1 MEKHKAIP
9 EGYMTVG
16 QMAKKMDVTVRT
28 LQHYDREGLLS
39 PSAISDGGRRL
50 YTDKDIIKLHQILSL
65 KHLGFSLDDIKNRLV
80 SLDTPQEVADALAE
94 QAQAVQRKMES
105 LSRSLRELELLRE
118 EVLQMQTVDF
128 KKYADII
135 VNLQMENDFY
145 WLIKHFDDQ
154 TLDHIRSKFDRERLI
169 PSMTVFGVSMSALIG
184 LPPSLVEIYGSDIK
198 KVYRANGVPVYLGL
212 VLTNLSA
219 FLHLLLMS
227 VILFF
232 AAPLVFDAALPG
244 HPGVYFWGL
253 SVFTAASLSVA
264 SIVGLA
270 VKDQGKT
277 SMISI
282 LIFLPS
288 ILLSGIMFPAG
299 MLPGALEMAGK
310 LFPASW
316 GYLLMA
322 EDTLRF
328 EYLWPLLLI
337 FGLADCVCAVLA
349 AGKRE

>member
-39 PSAISDGGRRL
+39 PSAVSGGGRRL

-65 KHLGFSLDDIKNRLV
+65 KHLGFSLDDIKNCLV

-118 EVLQMQTVDF
+118 EVLQMQTVNF

-154 TLDHIRSKFDRERLI
+154 TWTI
-169 PSMTVFGVSMSALIG
+169 SA
-184 LPPSLVEIYGSDIK
+184 
-198 KVYRANGVPVYLGL
+198 AN
-212 VLTNLSA
+212 LTGR
-219 FLHLLLMS
+219 
-227 VILFF
+227 
-232 AAPLVFDAALPG
+232 D
-244 HPGVYFWGL
+244 
-253 SVFTAASLSVA
+253 
-264 SIVGLA
+264 
-270 VKDQGKT
+270 
-277 SMISI
+277 
-282 LIFLPS
+282 
-288 ILLSGIMFPAG
+288 
-299 MLPGALEMAGK
+299 
-310 LFPASW
+310 
-316 GYLLMA
+316 
-322 EDTLRF
+322 
-328 EYLWPLLLI
+328 
-337 FGLADCVCAVLA
+337 
-349 AGKRE
+349 